1 MRRLSSLAWR
11 SLVSRRLRSLL
22 TLIGIALGVGVL
34 FASLATNAG
43 IETSIDRTVRD
54 IVGRAD
60 LRISAF
66 RERGLADD
74 TVEMIQNTPGVE
86 VLAPAVERRTYLG
99 VVPGRIGPALPP
111 PVTVLGIDPASDGR
125 IRDVQLVAGAP
136 LARADERSALV
147 TERLARE
154 DGIALG
160 QEISILGG
168 PEAGPVRVRVVGI
181 LAGDGPLVGA
191 AGRAVVVPIGLAREA
206 FELDGVSRVDLR
218 LAEGA
223 DLDAVVAALD
233 SRLTGEPYILSQP
246 RDIGASLR
254 ASTADFRATTA
265 LVAAVAL
272 FVGAFLI
279 FNTLSMTV
287 TERVREVGLLRAAG
301 TTRRQVVNLILL
313 EAAALGV
320 AGSLAG
326 LAVGALLAA
335 GMTAYVRSVAIVPLD
350 GLVVPPAGLVLAV
363 SIGLLV
369 TLAAALEPAL
379 RASRISPV
387 EALKSRLEPGGGR
400 VARLRWLVVV
410 FLAVGLLGLLAWPAG
425 TGDAGVVRSL
435 AVYGLLLAAT
445 LASPFVLGPLGRAAG
460 LPFMPLFRVEER
472 LTRGALI
479 RDRSR
484 TALTVGALTIGL
496 AMIVAV
502 GTVAQSAR
510 RAATAWLEGVIPGDE
525 VLTSI
530 RPVALE
536 TGLGEE
542 FGSVAGV
549 ERVTPV
555 ATFDVAYRGQRLD
568 AAAIVGADFLA
579 DGRLTVLDGDR
590 TALSALDEGG
600 AVVLPATLS
609 ERLGLRTGDTM
620 TFPVGAGQTVD
631 LTVRAVIERGLPGR
645 AGESLFVGWPDAT
658 ESFGVIGADFFAA
671 RFTPGRETEARGP
684 LEALARSYALE
695 PSTLERVEGAI
706 TDALGRVFGLFDAL
720 AIAAVVVAAIG
731 IVNTLT
737 MNVRERVRE
746 IGVLRAAGMTRPQ
759 VRRMLV
765 VEAGILGLVGVVL
778 GGLTGVAAGA
788 VMTALGTGALGAALA
803 MPWGALAVATVLGVG
818 VSMLAAFYPARL
830 ASRLSIIRAV
840 QYE

>member
-1 MRRLSSLAWR
+1 
-11 SLVSRRLRSLL
+11 LVSRRLRSLL
-22 TLIGIALGVGVL
+22 TLFGIALGVGVL

-43 IETSIDRTVRD
+43 IEASIDRTVRD

-66 RERGLADD
+66 RETGLADE
-74 TVEMIQNTPGVE
+74 TVETVQNVPGIAL
-86 VLAPAVERRTYLG
+86 LAPAVERRTYLG
-99 VVPGRIGPALPP
+99 VVPGRVAATLPP
-111 PVTVLGIDPASDGR
+111 PVTVLGIDPATDGR
-125 IRDVQLVAGAP
+125 IRDVELVAGSS
-136 LARADERSALV
+136 LVRADERSALI

-154 DGIALG
+154 DGIGLG

-168 PEAGPVRVRVVGI
+168 PAAGPAHVRVVGI

-191 AGRAVVVPIGLAREA
+191 AGRAVVVPIDLARET
-206 FELDGVSRVDLR
+206 FELDGVSRVDVV
-218 LAEGA
+218 LADGA
-223 DLDAVVAALD
+223 DVVAVIAELD
-233 SRLTGEPYILSQP
+233 TRLTGEPYVLSQP
-246 RDIGASLR
+246 RDVGASLR
-254 ASTADFRATTA
+254 ASTADFRSTTA

-313 EAAALGV
+313 EAAALGL
-320 AGSLAG
+320 AGSAVG
-326 LAVGALLAA
+326 LAIGAVLAA
-335 GMTAYVRSVAIVPLD
+335 GMTAYVRTVAIVPLD
-350 GLVVPPAGLVLAV
+350 GLVVPVDGIALAVGVGLV
-363 SIGLLV
+363 V

-387 EALKSRLEPGGGR
+387 EALKSRLDPGGGR
-400 VARLRWLVVV
+400 GARLRWLVAV
-410 FLAVGLLGLLAWPAG
+410 FAVVGLLGLLAWPSG

-435 AVYGLLLAAT
+435 AVYGLLLGVT
-445 LASPFVLGPLGRAAG
+445 LASPFILGPLGRAAG
-460 LPFMPLFRVEER
+460 LPFAPLFRVEER
-472 LTRGALI
+472 LTRGALV

-510 RAATAWLEGVIPGDE
+510 RAATAWLEGVVPGDE
-525 VLTSI
+525 VVTSI
-530 RPVALE
+530 RPVALD
-536 TGLGEE
+536 TGMQKELAA
-542 FGSVAGV
+542 VDGV

-555 ATFDVAYRGQRLD
+555 AAFDVAYRGHRLD

-590 TALSALDEGG
+590 SALAALDKGG
-600 AVVLPATLS
+600 SVVVPSALAD
-609 ERLGLRTGDTM
+609 RLALRAGDTM
-620 TFPVGAGQTVD
+620 TFPIGAGRTVD
-631 LTVRAVIERGLPGR
+631 LTVAAVVERGLPG
-645 AGESLFVGWPDAT
+645 ATGESLFVGWPDAT
-658 ESFGVIGADFFAA
+658 TAFGAAGADFFAV
-671 RFTPGRETEARGP
+671 RFAPGRAADARGP
-684 LEALARSYALE
+684 LETLARSYALE
-695 PSTLERVEGAI
+695 PSPLGRVEGAI
-706 TDALGRVFGLFDAL
+706 SDALGRVFGLFDAL
-720 AIAAVVVAAIG
+720 AIAAVVVAALG

-759 VRRMLV
+759 VRWMVV

-778 GGLTGVAAGA
+778 GGLTGLAAGA
-788 VMTALGTGALGAALA
+788 VMTALATGGLGSALA
-803 MPWGALAVATVLGVG
+803 IPWSALAVATVLGVG
-818 VSMLAAFYPARL
+818 VSMLAASYPARL